1 MAQYPQGIF
10 QSLQYLLKKVKILAL
25 QKQPTYTSISTA
37 SAPYVIPGR
46 GIYEITD
53 NNLFT
58 GYSIFFPNP
67 VLCNGQTITVINRAL
82 NDQNVDSTNQPYVNG
97 IEYPLSIIP
106 AGAYY
111 IFVSINGVWRG
122 GPLNTPV
129 F

>member
-37 SAPYVIPGR
+37 SGPYVIPGR
-46 GIYEITD
+46 GIYEIINT
-53 NNLFT
+53 NPII
-58 GYSIFFPNP
+58 GYPIFFPDP
-67 VLCNGQTITVINRAL
+67 ALCNGQTITVINTAF
-82 NDQNVDSTNQPYVNG
+82 NDQNVDPNNAPYVSGSSINVNIISAG
-97 IEYPLSIIP
+97 I
-106 AGAYY
+106 YY

-122 GPLNTPV
+122 GQLNSG

>member
-46 GIYEITD
+46 GIYEIVE
-53 NNLFT
+53 T
-58 GYSIFFPNP
+58 GDTLIFPDP
-67 VLCNGQTITVINRAL
+67 ALCNGQTITVINTAEL
-82 NDQNVDSTNQPYVNG
+82 LDQSIGGAYVPLING
-97 IEYPLSIIP
+97 TGAPLTTIA
-106 AGAYY
+106 AGSYY
-111 IFVSINGVWRG
+111 IFVSINSVWRG
-122 GPLNTPV
+122 GYLNYTI